1 MSSPRLYPDIEPSG
15 QGMLDVGD
23 GHLVHWEVCGNP
35 AGKPAIAMHGGPGS
49 GCTPWW
55 RRLFNPDDYRIVL
68 FDQRGCGRSHP
79 HASDVGA
86 GLHANTTHHLI
97 ADVELIRAHLAID
110 RWLVLG
116 GSWGSTLGLAY
127 AEMHPDRVTEMV
139 LFSVTTTS
147 AREVRWVTRDV
158 GRLFP
163 EAWDRFLDG
172 LPEEMR
178 DGDLAEAYGCLLEDP
193 DPAVHDKAARD
204 WCDWEE
210 AHVRTRGDEPTNERF
225 EDARFRLGFARLVA
239 HYWRHAA
246 WLDDSIIRDAAALA
260 GIPAVLI
267 HGRADLSSP
276 LDVPYALAGAWP
288 EAELVIIEGAGH
300 GGTSEF
306 DEEIVRATDRFGRR

>member
-1 MSSPRLYPDIEPSG
+1 MSSPSLYPEIEPSH

-23 GHLVHWEVCGNP
+23 GHRVYWEVCGNP

-79 HASDVGA
+79 HAADAEA
-86 GLHANTTHHLI
+86 GLSANTTHHLI
-97 ADVELIRAHLAID
+97 ADVELLRAHLAID

-127 AEMHPDRVTEMV
+127 AEMHPDRVTELV
-139 LFSVTTTS
+139 LFSVTTTGS
-147 AREVRWVTRDV
+147 QEVRWITRDV

-178 DGDLAEAYGCLLEDP
+178 DGNLAEAYSRLLEDP
-193 DPAVHDKAARD
+193 DPAVHEKAARD
-204 WCDWEE
+204 WCDWEK
-210 AHVRTRGDEPTNERF
+210 ALVGARDDEPTRF
-225 EDARFRLGFARLVA
+225 DDARFHLGFARLVT

-246 WLDDSIIRDAAALA
+246 WLDDSLVRGAAALA

-267 HGRADLSSP
+267 HGRCDLGSP
-276 LDVPYALAGAWP
+276 MDVPSALARAWP
-288 EAELVIIEGAGH
+288 EADLVIVEGAGH
-300 GGTSEF
+300 GGTAAF
-306 DEEIVRATDRFGRR
+306 DAAIVRATDGFGRS